1 MNWIRKRLDSFCDS
15 AIKVFVFSTLSTMGI
30 GGTILSVSK
39 STLFQTCQLVTSY
52 PIAVIVI
59 ILGLD
64 SLVVYIILRHMALKN
79 KFDNGIKELKKD
91 FRLYL
96 KPVGDT
102 GFSIDT
108 RDGKPV
114 CPQCA
119 GNGTKSQIRC
129 QIRFDTK
136 NLSEYTEIECSYK
149 PTEHR
154 CRLEGNPFGLETS
167 RAFWRD
173 CHSTKARKTHD
184 LLFGLSGE
192 KQRNDND

>member
-1 MNWIRKRLDSFCDS
+1 MSLKGIADGIAAN
-15 AIKVFVFSTLSTMGI
+15 AIWKYGLFTLPAILPFAAQMLYNMRNAIATHLKASIMIAT
-30 GGTILSVSK
+30 TIISILLYCLTL
-39 STLFQTCQLVTSY
+39 TLFQLW
-52 PIAVIVI
+52 A
-59 ILGLD
+59 
-64 SLVVYIILRHMALKN
+64 AKKKFN
-79 KFDNGIKELKKD
+79 KEIKEIKKD

-119 GNGTKSQIRC
+119 GNGIKSQIRC
-129 QIRFDTK
+129 QIRLDAK

-154 CRLEGNPFGLETS
+154 CRLEGNPFELETS

-173 CHSTKARKTHD
+173 CHSSEARKTHD
-184 LLFGLSGE
+184 LLFGLSEE
-192 KQRNDND
+192 KQRKDND

>member
-1 MNWIRKRLDSFCDS
+1 MKIEHSIIIAATIISVLLYCLTF
-15 AIKVFVFSTLSTMGI
+15 TL
-30 GGTILSVSK
+30 L
-39 STLFQTCQLVTSY
+39 QLW
-52 PIAVIVI
+52 AV
-59 ILGLD
+59 
-64 SLVVYIILRHMALKN
+64 KKKFN
-79 KFDNGIKELKKD
+79 KEIKELKKD
-91 FRLYL
+91 FHLYL

-154 CRLEGNPFGLETS
+154 CRLEGNPFELETS
-167 RAFWRD
+167 RAFQRD
-173 CHSTKARKTHD
+173 CHSAEARKTHD